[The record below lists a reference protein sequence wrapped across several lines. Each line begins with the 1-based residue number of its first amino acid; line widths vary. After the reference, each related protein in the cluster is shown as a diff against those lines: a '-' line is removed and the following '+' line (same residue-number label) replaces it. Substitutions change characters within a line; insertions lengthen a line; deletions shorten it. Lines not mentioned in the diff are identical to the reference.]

1 MYFFII
7 VVPCLSRSGKPRNRH
22 GAFMYKMAAM
32 NPSARPVVLALSGHD
47 PSGAAGAQ
55 ADIETLAGAG
65 CHCVSVITCL
75 TAQNTARFQSL
86 EAPSPARFRERL
98 ELLAED
104 IPINACKIGLLGSPD
119 LVDVITDYLESVTL
133 PVVLDPI
140 LRAGAGDS
148 VARPGLRQ
156 ALTGKLFPQA
166 AIVTPNRAEALALTG
181 LADAD
186 VAATLQALLDFGC
199 EAALVTGAD
208 ETGTE
213 VVNAYRDRAGEVAEY
228 RWEKLPGQFHG
239 SGCTLSACIAGRLAR
254 GDSLKTAVETAQ
266 AYTWQTLKRAQ
277 RLGRAQ
283 SHPGRFFNGA
293 LPWQ

>member
-7 VVPCLSRSGKPRNRH
+7 VVPCLSRSGKPRTRR
-22 GAFMYKMAAM
+22 GALCRIATMK
-32 NPSARPVVLALSGHD
+32 PTDRPVVLALSGHD

-55 ADIETLAGAG
+55 ADIETLASAG

-75 TAQNTARFQSL
+75 TAQNTARFESL
-86 EAPSPARFRERL
+86 EAPSPDRFRERL
-98 ELLAED
+98 ALLTED
-104 IPINACKIGLLGSPD
+104 IPINACKIGLLGSPV
-119 LVDVITDYLESVTL
+119 LVDVITDCLESATL

-140 LRAGAGDS
+140 LRAGAGDDL
-148 VARPGLRQ
+148 AQPGLTQ
-156 ALTGKLFPQA
+156 ALTEKLFPQA

-186 VAATLQALLDFGC
+186 IAAILRALLDFGC

-208 ETGTE
+208 ETETE

-266 AYTWQTLKRAQ
+266 AYTWQTLKHARL
-277 RLGRAQ
+277 LGRAQ

-293 LPWQ
+293 PAWQ

>member
-1 MYFFII
+1 M
-7 VVPCLSRSGKPRNRH
+7 NR
-22 GAFMYKMAAM
+22 
-32 NPSARPVVLALSGHD
+32 SARPVVLALSGHD

-55 ADIETLAGAG
+55 ADIETLANAD
-65 CHCVSVITCL
+65 CHCVSVLTCL
-75 TAQNTARFQSL
+75 TTQNTARFESL

-98 ELLAED
+98 TLLTED
-104 IPINACKIGLLGSPD
+104 IPINACKIGLLGSPA
-119 LVDVITDYLESVTL
+119 LVDVITDYLESASL

-140 LRAGAGDS
+140 LRTGAGDDL
-148 VARPGLRQ
+148 AQPGLTQ
-156 ALTGKLFPQA
+156 ALTEKLFPHA

-181 LADAD
+181 LADA
-186 VAATLQALLDFGC
+186 AATPQALLDFGC

-213 VVNAYRDRAGEVAEY
+213 VINAYRDRAGAVAEY

-239 SGCTLSACIAGRLAR
+239 SGCTLSACIAGRLAQ

-266 AYTWQTLKRAQ
+266 SYTWQTLKRAQ

-283 SHPGRFFNGA
+283 SHPGRFFDGA
-293 LPWQ
+293 RAWQ

>member
-1 MYFFII
+1 
-7 VVPCLSRSGKPRNRH
+7 
-22 GAFMYKMAAM
+22 M
-32 NPSARPVVLALSGHD
+32 NPSAQPVVLALSGHD

-55 ADIETLAGAG
+55 ADIETLASAG

-75 TAQNTARFQSL
+75 TAQNTARFESL

-98 ELLAED
+98 ALLTED
-104 IPINACKIGLLGSPD
+104 IPINACKIGLLGSPA

-140 LRAGAGDS
+140 LRAGAGDNI
-148 VARPGLRQ
+148 AQPGLTQ

-181 LADAD
+181 FADAVADAD
-186 VAATLQALLDFGC
+186 ATLQALLDFGC
-199 EAALVTGAD
+199 EAALVTGVD

-228 RWEKLPGQFHG
+228 RWEKLPGRFHG

-266 AYTWQTLKRAQ
+266 AYTWRTLQHAQ
-277 RLGRAQ
+277 QLGRAQ
-283 SHPGRFFNGA
+283 SHPGRFFNGTPA
-293 LPWQ
+293 WQ

>member
-1 MYFFII
+1 M
-7 VVPCLSRSGKPRNRH
+7 NR
-22 GAFMYKMAAM
+22 
-32 NPSARPVVLALSGHD
+32 SARPVVLALSGHD

-55 ADIETLAGAG
+55 ADIETLANAD
-65 CHCVSVITCL
+65 CHCVSVLTCL
-75 TAQNTARFQSL
+75 TTQNTARFESL
-86 EAPSPARFRERL
+86 EAPSPARFKERL
-98 ELLAED
+98 TLLTED
-104 IPINACKIGLLGSPD
+104 IPINACKIGLLGSPA

-140 LRAGAGDS
+140 LRAGVGGNIAQ
-148 VARPGLRQ
+148 PGLTQ
-156 ALTGKLFPQA
+156 ALTEKLFPQA

-181 LADAD
+181 LADA
-186 VAATLQALLDFGC
+186 AATPQALLDFGC

-213 VVNAYRDRAGEVAEY
+213 VINAYRDRAGAVAEY

-239 SGCTLSACIAGRLAR
+239 SGCTLSACIAGRLAQ

-266 AYTWQTLKRAQ
+266 SYTWQTLKRAQ

-293 LPWQ
+293 QVRQ